1 MKKFFLMIAA
11 GLIATGASAQKLVWE
26 YDYADKTSFPWYKMS
41 TEADFCTFEDGAMVS
56 HNPLNEN
63 GEPVW
68 YQYFIADNIPA
79 KPGES
84 YTAVVTCKASA
95 DVTVN
100 VNMGWGWGEGEQ
112 RSASLAMTT
121 DYTDVSLVY
130 KDVNLGQY
138 GDNLVLQTTFD
149 GEIYIKTI
157 KVYLNP
163 PAAQYETEAVTTV
176 NYAELSSYPYDDLGA
191 APVINDGVL
200 SFTPVPDP
208 EDPEQ
213 DSNQFYAMYNVKFE
227 PETFYG
233 IVTKVKGSKA
243 GTAKVA
249 LGSWG
254 ETVDADLDITEEWT
268 EVSLPIGE
276 VKLSSDP
283 EEEYFVLVT
292 LEGYEGTVEM
302 EYCTLA
308 VFTEIIPEPTTEW
321 VSIITNGNANDGE
334 SANMIDREPEKEDYE
349 ATICDN
355 PSGEGKVFYC
365 PIVNNPDPG
374 VNPQTDAEK
383 AEHPDWSGVY
393 DWSSQFFILFN
404 EALEADTNIKVSFDY
419 YCTDSRTINTQAHGE
434 PGDYHHWQFIGDLSA
449 KPEWQH
455 IEWEGEITGSHAG
468 ANGCLSIAFNLST
481 AEPAATF
488 YINNVVVEVEKDIEE
503 NAVKTVNA
511 IVVPAAG
518 VYNLQGV
525 KVADTLDNVTVPG
538 LYISNGKKVI
548 KK

>member
-1 MKKFFLMIAA
+1 
-11 GLIATGASAQKLVWE
+11 
-26 YDYADKTSFPWYKMS
+26 
-41 TEADFCTFEDGAMVS
+41 
-56 HNPLNEN
+56 
-63 GEPVW
+63 
-68 YQYFIADNIPA
+68 
-79 KPGES
+79 
-84 YTAVVTCKASA
+84 
-95 DVTVN
+95 
-100 VNMGWGWGEGEQ
+100 
-112 RSASLAMTT
+112 
-121 DYTDVSLVY
+121 
-130 KDVNLGQY
+130 
-138 GDNLVLQTTFD
+138 
-149 GEIYIKTI
+149 
-157 KVYLNP
+157 
-163 PAAQYETEAVTTV
+163 YETEAVTTV

-191 APVINDGVL
+191 VPVINDGVL

-233 IVTKVKGSKA
+233 IITKVKGTKA

-268 EVSLPIGE
+268 EVSLPVGE

-321 VSIITNGNANDGE
+321 VSVITNGNANVGE

-355 PSGEGKVFYC
+355 PNGEGKVFYC

-404 EALEADTNIKVSFDY
+404 EGLEADTNIKVSFDY

-434 PGDYHHWQFIGDLSA
+434 PGNYHHWQFIGDLAA

-455 IEWEGEITGSHAG
+455 KEWEGTISASHAG
-468 ANGCLSIAFNLST
+468 ADGCWSIAFNLST

-525 KVADTLDNVTVPG
+525 KVADTLENVTVPG